1 MQSYEFQAIKAVR
14 FDALSQV
21 NNKPDHS
28 HEWPGFSTYEIM
40 TNLWSFH
47 NDSGTK

>member
-1 MQSYEFQAIKAVR
+1 MTIQFYGISNERI
-14 FDALSQV
+14 
-21 NNKPDHS
+21 KPDHS